1 MLIIVENNANICY
14 DVQAETLE
22 YIWPKMT
29 VYGSETCRV
38 ISHCDT
44 LFQKPMGLQHSQ
56 SKGHK
61 GVPPASG
68 SIFSSASL

>member
-29 VYGSETCRV
+29 VYGSETAFTVEGAQGC
-38 ISHCDT
+38 T
-44 LFQKPMGLQHSQ
+44 
-56 SKGHK
+56 
-61 GVPPASG
+61 
-68 SIFSSASL
+68 ASLRVNLQFSFLID